1 MFEQIERQ
9 LAKKQLAEALSVLD
23 DLARSTQ
30 NFQAV
35 SRIDEFKIVYE
46 QMLNFAMRGIDDAQR
61 DEFFSQLMQQTYELY
76 DGLRESHERQKSAFF
91 EYRFKREH
99 VNAPMIMSC
108 IERWHS
114 LQDETAL
121 AGLLAEAFENEKQPA
136 AQDDLVSLRRD
147 LFAAVFVQTFF
158 TKEECRA
165 LTDFL
170 TDTSVDADSRSVV
183 VSALMLNLLHA
194 FQAEKMDVLLD
205 VCRCATDSVRQ
216 RALVALVVACQR
228 YAARMSVYPSLIE
241 KMQKM
246 ATDNAFVDE
255 LATAVCHLIR
265 STETEAVN
273 RKIQEDLLPEVMRL
287 SPKLNDKWN
296 NARTHEMDD
305 EAAMEEMQELFDE
318 TGLSDKLRQLGEMQ
332 REGTDVYLSTFS
344 ALKTFPFFS
353 EAMNWFVPFN
363 PKNQTLKQLF
373 DGSNE
378 FINLLMSN
386 NMMCDSDKYSFCFS
400 LLQLPENQLDFMK
413 QNLKQEI
420 EQLKLDENDRIITDL
435 KLLFSLQMNSYVQSV
450 YRFYKLFPQKMSYN
464 PFVHLSAL
472 SEVDFLWK
480 MFDTEHLLTIAD
492 FYFAQKMY
500 ADALSVFARAK
511 AEQSL
516 DVALL
521 RKTAYAHQRVGEP
534 DKALL
539 IYERVELLA
548 PEHKWTLQQMAACY
562 KALGDF
568 AAATACYQR
577 LVELNPDD
585 YKALMNLANCQ
596 LEEKKYAEAL
606 ALYFKIDY
614 FNPDNLTVL
623 RAVAWCA
630 FLCEKWEQAE
640 NYFEKI
646 SARASVLDLVRAA
659 FCAFAQKNFDQAIA
673 RFRRA
678 YSAAESDEAFWS
690 AYNSVP
696 NANADLTEFLKLQL
710 KKTE

>member
-9 LAKKQLAEALSVLD
+9 LAKKQLAEALLVLD

-30 NFQAV
+30 NFWAV

-61 DEFFSQLMQQTYELY
+61 EAFFLQLMQQAYELY
-76 DGLRESHERQKSAFF
+76 DVLRELHERQESAFF
-91 EYRFKREH
+91 EYKYKRENA
-99 VNAPMIMSC
+99 NAPMLKAC

-121 AGLLAEAFENEKQPA
+121 AGLLAEAFEGDKRTAKQA
-136 AQDDLVSLRRD
+136 DLASVRND
-147 LFAAVFVQTFF
+147 LFAAVFVHALF
-158 TKEECRA
+158 TKEDCRA
-165 LTDFL
+165 LAEFL
-170 TDTSVDADSRSVV
+170 NDTSVDDDSRSVI
-183 VSALMLNLLHA
+183 VSALMLNLLSA
-194 FQAEKMDVLLD
+194 FQAEKMEVLLD
-205 VCRCATDSVRQ
+205 VCRCATDRVRQ
-216 RALVALVVACQR
+216 RALVAVVVACQR
-228 YAARMSVYPSLIE
+228 YAVRMDVYPHLIE
-241 KMQKM
+241 KMQHL
-246 ATDNAFVDE
+246 ASDSVFVDE

-273 RKIQEDLLPEVMRL
+273 RKIQEDLLPEMMRL
-287 SPKLNDKWN
+287 SPKLNEKWN
-296 NARTHEMDD
+296 NARAHELDD

-332 REGTDVYLSTFS
+332 REGTDVYLSTF
-344 ALKTFPFFS
+344 ATLKTFPFFG
-353 EAMNWFVPFN
+353 EAMNWFLPFS
-363 PKNQTLKQLF
+363 PKNQALKQLF
-373 DGSNE
+373 DRGDE
-378 FINLLMSN
+378 FVSLLMSN

-413 QNLKQEI
+413 QNLKHEI
-420 EQLKLDENDRIITDL
+420 EQLKLDENDRKLTDS
-435 KLLFSLQMNSYVQSV
+435 KLIFSLQTNSYVQSV
-450 YRFYKLFPQKMSYN
+450 YRFYKLFPQKLSYN

-472 SEVDFLWK
+472 SEVDFLWS
-480 MFDTEHLLTIAD
+480 MFDAEHLLTIAD

-500 ADALSVFARAK
+500 ADALSIFARAEAVK
-511 AEQSL
+511 SS

-521 RKTAYAHQRVGEP
+521 RKTAYAYQRVGEP
-534 DKALL
+534 ATALR

-548 PEHKWTLQQMAACY
+548 PEHKWTLRQMAACH
-562 KALGDF
+562 KSLGDF

-585 YKALMNLANCQ
+585 YKALMNVANCLFEQ
-596 LEEKKYAEAL
+596 EKYAEAL

-614 FNPDNLTVL
+614 FNPDNLTVV

-646 SARASVLDLVRAA
+646 GARASVLDLVRAA
-659 FCAFAQKNFDQAIA
+659 FCAFAQKNFDEAIA

-710 KKTE
+710 KKIG